1 MMKKILIALLFVLPS
16 MAHSQTQTE
25 MNIQAAKD
33 YKKADA
39 GLNKTYQQVLKKYG
53 ENTLFIKEL
62 RAAQQLWVQFRDAE
76 FKRAFP
82 HYNEGN
88 TYYGS
93 MFSLERSG
101 FMETMTI
108 ERTKTLK
115 KILKEGP
122 R

>member
-1 MMKKILIALLFVLPS
+1 MKNYILAILILLPMAL
-16 MAHSQTQTE
+16 MSQTQTE
-25 MNIQAAKD
+25 MNAQAAKD
-33 YKKADA
+33 YKKADIE
-39 GLNKTYQQVLKKYG
+39 LNKVYQQVLKKYG
-53 ENTLFIKEL
+53 QNNLFLKEMK
-62 RAAQQLWVQFRDAE
+62 AAQQLWVQFRDAE

-93 MFSLERSG
+93 MFSLEKST
-101 FMETMTI
+101 FMETMTV

-115 KILKEGP
+115 LILKNGP

>member
-1 MMKKILIALLFVLPS
+1 MMKKILIALLFVLPF

-93 MFSLERSG
+93 MFSLEKSG
-101 FMETMTI
+101 FMETMTL

-115 KILKEGP
+115 LILKEGP

>member
-1 MMKKILIALLFVLPS
+1 MKKLLFALLLVLP
-16 MAHSQTQTE
+16 MTIFAQTQTE
-25 MNIQAAKD
+25 MNIEAAKD

-39 GLNKTYQQVLKKYG
+39 ELNKVYQQILKKYAD
-53 ENTLFIKEL
+53 NTLFIKEMK
-62 RAAQQLWVQFRDAE
+62 AAQMLWVQFRDAE
-76 FKRAFP
+76 FKRAYP

-93 MFSLERSG
+93 MFSLEKST
-101 FMETMTI
+101 FMETLTV

-115 KILKEGP
+115 SILKTGL